1 MATNYFYSD
10 LDLTFLKKPVDGDVS
25 MKYNEQAVIRS
36 IRNLLA
42 TNRFEKLFQP
52 EIGSTINQL
61 LFEPVSPLSASLIE
75 DEIGRMIDNY
85 EPRATISQI
94 KVSANPDS
102 NSFAVY
108 IAVFIGN
115 QASPT
120 AINII
125 LTRSR

>member
-10 LDLTFLKKPVDGDVS
+10 LDLTFLRKPVNSDIS

-42 TNRFEKLFQP
+42 TNRFERLFQP
-52 EIGSTINQL
+52 EIGSTIK
-61 LFEPVSPLSASLIE
+61 PVSPLSASLIE

-115 QASPT
+115 QTSPT

>member
-42 TNRFEKLFQP
+42 TNRFERLFQP

-85 EPRATISQI
+85 EPRATISQN
-94 KVSANPDS
+94 KVSENPDS

>member
-75 DEIGRMIDNY
+75 DEIARMIDNY

-94 KVSANPDS
+94 EVSQ
-102 NSFAVY
+102 
-108 IAVFIGN
+108 IQI
-115 QASPT
+115 PT
-120 AINII
+120 H
-125 LTRSR
+125 LPST

>member
-94 KVSANPDS
+94 EVSANPDS

-115 QASPT
+115 LASPT

>member
-75 DEIGRMIDNY
+75 DEIARMIDNY

-94 KVSANPDS
+94 EVSANPDS